1 MSSVSRIQDYFK
13 KLNPATYRSL
23 TKEEI
28 GILIQNQNHASN
40 WEDVKVADP
49 FTPSLIRQSEF
60 LGAVFLEALEPA
72 VLESE
77 GISFSA
83 GIYQS
88 TLMNCHIGKRVCIRN
103 VHLLSGYRIEDD
115 ALLFNIDELSASE
128 QATFGQGFVRNPED
142 ERNWIELVNE
152 NGGRQIAPFAGMLPS
167 DAYLWTKYRADS
179 ALQKAFLT
187 WTDRLAAGE
196 QFRIATI
203 GAHTSIRNCR
213 TLRDVWT
220 GSHANIESASR
231 LVNITIQS
239 TQEEPTSIGS
249 GADLRDGV
257 VGPANAIYSNVIA
270 ENFCTGRNVHL
281 KYGVRFINNYL
292 GANSTISCCE
302 VLSNLL
308 FPFHEQHH
316 NNSFLIATFV
326 MGQDNIAAG
335 ATIGSNHNS
344 RSPDGEIFAKRGFWP
359 GLSTSFKH
367 NSYFASFALIAKGT
381 YYAEMNIHLPFS
393 LVSPGPDLSS
403 IFIMPGYWFKYNMYA
418 LARNSW
424 KFARRDKRKVKEQHI
439 ETDYLAPDTVEEL
452 LHGIRFLQQE
462 INKALGKEWSVAQIM
477 ADNQIDKKIKLELDG
492 FLSKGRAIFIKPA
505 QGLKLFHMIA
515 AFYGV
520 NQLLQGLAA
529 ATENGASA
537 REALQSIKENYNEP
551 DHHWE
556 NFGGQIV
563 PQSAVRQLIAEINQG
578 TIRTWAEVHQRYNQ
592 WWQEYPQQKRNHGI
606 YTLLALYNKTIDQ
619 LNAAFL
625 KEVLPYASNT
635 AIQLKNWAWESREK
649 DYTNPY
655 RLMTFHSKEE
665 LIAVTGKIE
674 ENSFLIDYKN
684 EMESFAE
691 NIDRVLKQLD

>member
-1 MSSVSRIQDYFK
+1 MSSVFRIEDYFK

-40 WEDVKVADP
+40 WEQVKVADP

-60 LGAVFLEALEPA
+60 LGTIFLEALEPA

-77 GISFSA
+77 GISFSS

-115 ALLFNIDELSASE
+115 VLLFNIAELSASE
-128 QATFGQGFVRNPED
+128 QATFGQGFVRNPEN

-187 WTDRLAAGE
+187 WTDELAAGK

-203 GAHTSIRNCR
+203 GAHSSIRNCR

-239 TQEEPTSIGS
+239 TKEEPTSIGS

-257 VGPANAIYSNVIA
+257 VGPANDIYSNVIA

-316 NNSFLIATFV
+316 NNSFLIATIV

-344 RSPDGEIFAKRGFWP
+344 RAADGEIWAKRGFWP
-359 GLSTSFKH
+359 GLVTNFKH
-367 NSYFASFALIAKGT
+367 NSAFASFTLIAKGN
-381 YYAEMNIHLPFS
+381 YNAELNVHLPFT
-393 LVSPGPDLSS
+393 LVSPAADPHNILL
-403 IFIMPGYWFKYNMYA
+403 FPGFWFKYNMYA
-418 LARNSW
+418 LARNTW
-424 KFARRDKRKVKEQHI
+424 KFKKRDKRKIKQQHI
-439 ETDYLAPDTVEEL
+439 EMDYLAPDTVEEMFHAISV
-452 LHGIRFLQQE
+452 LHAAIEQTAGKPVFVDDIAANAAQMDKTMSVELKGV
-462 INKALGKEWSVAQIM
+462 INKGKAQ
-477 ADNQIDKKIKLELDG
+477 LL
-492 FLSKGRAIFIKPA
+492 KPA
-505 QGLKLFHMIA
+505 QGLALYRMMILFYA
-515 AFYGV
+515 V
-520 NQLLQGLAA
+520 RELLPALNG
-529 ATENGASA
+529 NGASGLKTLLA
-537 REALQSIKENYNEP
+537 SYSEPPREWMNL
-551 DHHWE
+551 
-556 NFGGQIV
+556 GGQIIPV
-563 PQSAVRQLIAEINQG
+563 QTVDSIRSRIADGAIDSWEALHSAYDQAYEAYKQQRMNHALFSLMRLFSATPETFSTTQLQSALKEF
-578 TIRTWAEVHQRYNQ
+578 
-592 WWQEYPQQKRNHGI
+592 
-606 YTLLALYNKTIDQ
+606 KTIAANL
-619 LNAAFL
+619 LNWTFA
-625 KEVLPYASNT
+625 
-635 AIQLKNWAWESREK
+635 SREK
-649 DYTNPY
+649 DYTTEFRKLVY
-655 RLMTFHSKEE
+655 DDAAEME
-665 LIAVTGKIE
+665 AVLGSIE
-674 ENSFLIDYKN
+674 ENPFLSDYKK
-684 EMESFAE
+684 EMETYITEAE
-691 NIDRVLKQLD
+691 QLTL